1 MNTYV
6 NVIKTAVLGDSLKYT
21 GDTYTGRYQNGKE
34 YPVIKV
40 GDRLTITDDAGM
52 NPPPWWGNGRFTF
65 DLVKADTDTLFGD
78 MSREEQIELM
88 TAHLDG
94 KTVEYKFRGVWNAA
108 TFPSWKPTVAY
119 RLFMTEEEKEIKELT
134 EKLAVF
140 KSDMITAQGQM
151 NRLNNGGGLDF
162 DCMSREA
169 QGALLLAHHN
179 GERIQFK
186 SGWLSPFITLDEGV
200 TPEWDNDTVYRV
212 EPTEVAE
219 LKVKIDRLTT
229 DSNVVQS
236 RLDDLTKPAD
246 EPVEEEA
253 MPVFLGGSFGA
264 RTATMSST
272 ATW

>member
-6 NVIKTAVLGDSLKYT
+6 NVIKTAALGDMLRYT
-21 GDTYTGRYQNGKE
+21 GPSYRGRYENGKD
-34 YPVIKV
+34 YPVIDV
-40 GDRLTITDDAGM
+40 DGRLTIEDDAGQ
-52 NPPPWWGNGRFTF
+52 NPPPWWGSTRFTF
-65 DLVKADTDTLFGD
+65 ELVKADTDTLFGD

-88 TAHLDG
+88 SAFLDG
-94 KTVEYKFRGVWNAA
+94 KTIEYKFRSVWRTA
-108 TFPSWKPTVAY
+108 TSPAWAKGSAY

-140 KSDMITAQGQM
+140 KSDIVKANGEM
-151 NRLNNGGGLDF
+151 NRLNNAGGRDF

-186 SGWLSPFITLDEGV
+186 SGWLASFITLDEGV

-229 DSNVVQS
+229 DSNATQS

-246 EPVEEEA
+246 EPVEMEVTEMRVRQSVSA
-253 MPVFLGGSFGA
+253 A
-264 RTATMSST
+264 ST
-272 ATW
+272 FTVW

>member
-1 MNTYV
+1 MNTLL
-6 NVIKTAVLGDSLKYT
+6 NVLSTASVGDMVKFT
-21 GDTYTGRYQNGKE
+21 GSVGTGRLFTNGKD
-34 YPVIKV
+34 YPVISKD
-40 GDRLTITDDAGM
+40 GRLTIEDNMGTTPPSWWD
-52 NPPPWWGNGRFTF
+52 NPRYTF
-65 DLVKADTDTLFGD
+65 ELVKADPATLFGD

-88 TAHLDG
+88 SAFLDG
-94 KTVEYKFRGVWNAA
+94 KSIEFKLCGIWRPA
-108 TFPSWKPTVAY
+108 TSPSWSKDSAY

-140 KSDMITAQGQM
+140 KSDIVKATGEM
-151 NRLNNGGGLDF
+151 NRLNNAGGRDF

-186 SGWLSPFITLDEGV
+186 SGWLASFITLDEGV

-229 DSNVVQS
+229 DSNVTQS

-246 EPVEEEA
+246 EPVEDET
-253 MPVFLGGSFGA
+253 PFTGA
-264 RTATMSST
+264 FHGVSVSTMSST